1 MTRPR
6 ASGSPISWTGSG
18 PSTPATSRP
27 TGCVIL
33 PSTSGACCSRWTSSA
48 SPPSGAP
55 DAPEPGGKDKEQG
68 TEQEGVQPVSRM
80 PRVSIAGGS
89 VGGLTAALVLRDAGC
104 DVRVF
109 ERSPAALQ
117 ARGAGI
123 AALDTT
129 LDYLLTRGGFQATD
143 VCSSTGWIRFLN
155 RDGSVQHEQR
165 HRYRFSSW
173 NTIYRSLL
181 SLLDADRYQ
190 LGTGVP
196 GFAERDGTV
205 TVPFGPGVRTSQ
217 HGGQQAQADLLV
229 CADGVGSS
237 ARARLL
243 PAVRPAYSGYVAWR
257 GTVPE
262 HDLSPGARTILGD
275 ALTYQV
281 LPDSHILVYPIP
293 ALDGSVTEGNRLINI
308 VGYVNV
314 GQGAPLDALMTGR
327 DGVRRPVS
335 LPPGAATDAAVTR
348 MRQAAKDQLA
358 GPIAEAVVSAAEPFV
373 QVVSDI
379 EGPRMAVGRI
389 CLIGDAAF
397 AVRPHAA
404 AGTAKAAADGW
415 ALAEER
421 TAADGDVPAALAA
434 WERRQLGLGRDLL
447 ARCRE
452 IGDSSQFL
460 GTFRPRDPRLIFGL
474 YGPGN

>member
-1 MTRPR
+1 
-6 ASGSPISWTGSG
+6 
-18 PSTPATSRP
+18 
-27 TGCVIL
+27 
-33 PSTSGACCSRWTSSA
+33 
-48 SPPSGAP
+48 
-55 DAPEPGGKDKEQG
+55 
-68 TEQEGVQPVSRM
+68 M
-80 PRVSIAGGS
+80 PRVCIAGGS

-129 LDYLLTRGGFQATD
+129 LDYLLKRGGFQDTD

-181 SLLDADRYQ
+181 SLLGGDRYQ
-190 LGTGVP
+190 LGTEVT
-196 GFAERDGTV
+196 GFSERDGTV
-205 TVPFGPGVRTSQ
+205 TVTLGRGQHTSRPGSQ
-217 HGGQQAQADLLV
+217 ETRADLLV
-229 CADGVGSS
+229 CADGVGSP

-262 HDLSPGARTILGD
+262 HDLSPGTRAILGD

-281 LPDSHILVYPIP
+281 LPASHILVYPIP
-293 ALDGSVTEGNRLINI
+293 ALDGSVTEGDRLINI
-308 VGYVNV
+308 VWYVNV
-314 GQGAPLDALMTGR
+314 GPGAPLDALMTGR

-335 LPPGAATDAAVTR
+335 LPPGAATDAAVAG
-348 MRQAAKDQLA
+348 MRQAATDQLA

-373 QVVSDI
+373 QVVTDI
-379 EGPRMAVGRI
+379 EVPRMAFGRI

-415 ALAEER
+415 ALAGEL
-421 TAADGDVPAALAA
+421 TAAGGDVPAALAA
-434 WERRQLGLGRDLL
+434 WERRQLALGRDLL

-460 GTFRPRDPRLIFGL
+460 GTFRPGDPRLIFGL